1 MITRVKTK
9 VNQLRAVDDLMDY
22 LKGRSDFAKS
32 EDEHVDASK
41 AIVRLMDV
49 RKLLNAL
56 PEEKPEN
63 IDTL

>member
-1 MITRVKTK
+1 MVTQVKTK
-9 VNQLRAVDDLMDY
+9 VNQLRALDDLLDY
-22 LKGRSDFAKS
+22 LKGRHDFAKS

-41 AIVRLMDV
+41 AVVRLLDV